1 MKDEETFSNLFKYS
15 AGFQSEAYKQKIY
28 IERVNGLSIDYFEL
42 DINKLGEEIPN
53 DGDRILAKIPNKN
66 IENKITVSGNVVLPG
81 TYSLKSVKTIKNLIN
96 ESGGLTNE
104 ALKTKALLFRNNN
117 GIQNELISIN
127 LNNSSDL
134 NTELKL
140 LDSLFIPSMK
150 DLEKP
155 RSIKVFGL
163 VKNPDT
169 YPFKD
174 NMTISDAII
183 IAGGFDSE
191 SSNTATIY
199 RNVSADDDEL
209 LAEIYSVKTDKNFIE
224 QDDFMLLENDII
236 SIDQIEYLK
245 SLDTYSIIGEV
256 ALPGNFAINK
266 ANLSLKDVLDKQKFK
281 KTADINSIYIERD
294 SIKVPANY
302 KNFITDIEVI
312 NGDKIYIPRLDNTI
326 TVSGSVY
333 NESILP
339 YNKNETVR
347 NAIKK
352 SGGLKPNTLKKGIY
366 ILSRDGLGR
375 KPRKFFGIN
384 IYPKLKPGDKIIIP
398 EKEENEKISF
408 GDIIGIASSLG
419 SLLAI
424 VKIATQ

>member
-1 MKDEETFSNLFKYS
+1 MIISQKEFIQVFIWDQDVIFIPPLKKEVNIIDGLKRSGKFELKDEETFSNLFEYS

-81 TYSLKSVKTIKNLIN
+81 TYSLKSVKTIKNLID

-117 GIQNELISIN
+117 GIQNELLSIN

-199 RNVSADDDEL
+199 RNVSADGDEL
-209 LAEIYSVKTDKNFIE
+209 LAEIYSVKTDKNFIK
-224 QDDFMLLENDII
+224 QDDFILLENDII
-236 SIDQIEYLK
+236 SVDQIEFLK

-266 ANLSLKDVLDKQKFK
+266 ANLSLKEVLDKQKFK

-294 SIKVPANY
+294 SIKVPANV
-302 KNFITDIEVI
+302 NNNIDVEVI
-312 NGDKIYIPRLDNTI
+312 GGDKIYIPKLDNI
-326 TVSGSVY
+326 TVNGSVY

-347 NAIKK
+347 SAIKK
-352 SGGLKPNTLKKGIY
+352 SGGLKPNTKK
-366 ILSRDGLGR
+366 R
-375 KPRKFFGIN
+375 N
-384 IYPKLKPGDKIIIP
+384 IY
-398 EKEENEKISF
+398 S
-408 GDIIGIASSLG
+408 
-419 SLLAI
+419 
-424 VKIATQ
+424 